1 MIGSLITAFALDW
14 RMALVS
20 ITLLAVA
27 FWAPKKISRFS
38 VKASYA
44 RKVEDGKIAGFIKE
58 TVQLLP
64 VIRTLYIGGH
74 RRDQFKDY
82 TDDIYD
88 ASYRQYLLGEL
99 TTRATL
105 FAVSAAQLGIIGLGA
120 VLRSEEHTPELH
132 SLMRNSY

>member
-1 MIGSLITAFALDW
+1 
-14 RMALVS
+14 
-20 ITLLAVA
+20 
-27 FWAPKKISRFS
+27 
-38 VKASYA
+38 
-44 RKVEDGKIAGFIKE
+44 IAGFIKE

-99 TTRATL
+99 TTRATI

-120 VLRSEEHTPELH
+120 VL
-132 SLMRNSY
+132 SLSGTVSGGVVEIGSARVGEGWASTGRT